1 MLQLRNVCKTYR
13 SKKGAD
19 CKALNDVSL
28 TLGEKGLYFLL
39 GKSGSGKSTLL
50 NIIGGLDKAD
60 SGEILYNAQSL
71 SGFSAN
77 DLDNYRNVTVGFV
90 FQEFNLLEQFNL
102 YENIELVLKMQKLD
116 FTPQEIENALE
127 RVGMQGYGK
136 RAVSELSGGQKQRV
150 AIARALLKQ
159 SKIILADE
167 PTGNL
172 DSETSAEIFELLKDI
187 SQEKLVIVVTHDR
200 ESAEKYGD
208 GIVEIKDGEIV
219 KNNLPQ
225 TESEVGSDTKIIFE
239 KHKIPFVY
247 KLRMALK
254 NFGKHWVR
262 LSVTAV
268 ALTVALGLL
277 GVSQICL
284 SLDTEKAIATT
295 YVKNK
300 ANLFSLGTFEK
311 GDYPSMSSVAS
322 SSVSAK
328 AFQYLN
334 ENGIPYLK
342 HTSNGYDGVET
353 IYADSAEELNQ
364 FGLMLYDGYLPLDD
378 SSVYCT
384 DYWVNRSFVEFGKSC
399 KWEDGSEN
407 VSFDQM
413 AGKTLLRDYGGQ
425 DGVVRYKIAGV
436 IKTGYEN
443 HSDWNEDDWYDNDF
457 WNMQDIRRAI
467 VKKVPEI
474 ARQDYIW
481 VDTVDFKT
489 TQQSMDFTVNGEVH
503 SFIKEE
509 ILHNVYTQV
518 PDLRTLKEVT
528 VYSATDE
535 DGEKSITLSNSDV
548 VLGEKLYER
557 LFEKLPDRPEYSEN
571 YDEYR
576 AQIVK
581 YYKELGEISAR
592 HIGETIDISYMQT
605 DVGEDLLGL
614 KGKKFAGLLNRNDF
628 CAYVAEGEIEN
639 HLSDNFY
646 LYEKYGVLVGVKDYK
661 TTKKMLTDL
670 HYDCNVGV
678 YSNYPFYSSV
688 ASIENSTRIPMI
700 LIVTLSSS
708 LVLLLLIGMVY
719 MNVKSRQKEIGIF
732 KALGC
737 RNSDVKIIFLLEV
750 MIIGVVSMVLSIAGL
765 YTLVYF
771 LNIYNGSFVMRG
783 FTLYFVDWLTW
794 LICAAYSF
802 GVTWIVSYL
811 PLVKISKMR
820 PVDAIRNL

>member
-1 MLQLRNVCKTYR
+1 MLQLKNVEKTYR

-19 CKALNDVSL
+19 CKALKNVSL
-28 TLGEKGLYFLL
+28 TLGEKGLIFIL

-60 SGEILYNAQSL
+60 SGEILYNGQSL
-71 SGFSAN
+71 QAFSAN

-90 FQEFNLLEQFNL
+90 FQEFNLLEQFNV

-116 FTPQEIENALE
+116 FTPQDIENALE

-187 SQEKLVIVVTHDR
+187 SKEKLVIVVTHDK

-219 KNNLPQ
+219 RNTAQQANGQ
-225 TESEVGSDTKIIFE
+225 AQESIKPTAN

-268 ALTVALGLL
+268 ALAVALGLL
-277 GVSQICL
+277 GVSQVYL

-295 YVKNK
+295 YVGNG

-311 GDYPSMSSVAS
+311 GDYSSMSSVAS

-342 HTSNGYDGVET
+342 HTTHGYDGVGT

-384 DYWVNRSFVEFGKSC
+384 DYWVNRSFVEFGKFC

-407 VSFDQM
+407 VPFDQM

-425 DGVVRYKIAGV
+425 DGVIRYKIAGV

-443 HSDWNEDDWYDNDF
+443 HSDWNEDDWHDNDF

-474 ARQDYIW
+474 ERQDYIW
-481 VDTVDFKT
+481 FDNVPFST
-489 TQQSMDFTVNGEVH
+489 TMQRMDFMVNGKVH
-503 SFIKEE
+503 SIMKEE
-509 ILHNVYTQV
+509 KSHNVYTQV
-518 PDLRTLKEVT
+518 PDLRTLKEAT

-535 DGEKSITLSNSDV
+535 DGEKSITLGNSDV
-548 VLGEKLYER
+548 VLGVELYEQ
-557 LFEKLPDRPEYSEN
+557 LFEKLPKRPEYNEN
-571 YDEYR
+571 FDEYR

-581 YYKELGEISAR
+581 YFKELGEASAR

-614 KGKKFAGLLNRNDF
+614 KGKKFAGICAESSLN
-628 CAYVAEGEIEN
+628 AYVAEGEIEN

-670 HYDCNVGV
+670 HYDCNVGM
-678 YSNYPFYSSV
+678 YSNYPFYLTV
-688 ASIENSTRIPMI
+688 AGIENSTQTPMI

-708 LVLLLLIGMVY
+708 LALLLLIGMVY
-719 MNVKSRQKEIGIF
+719 MNVKSRQRGIGIF

-750 MIIGVVSMVLSIAGL
+750 MIIGVISMVLSIAGL

-794 LICAAYSF
+794 LICATYSF
-802 GVTWIVSYL
+802 GVTWLVSYL
-811 PLVKISKMR
+811 PLIKISRMK
-820 PVDAIRNL
+820 PVDAIKNL

>member
-1 MLQLRNVCKTYR
+1 MLQLKNVEKTYR

-19 CKALNDVSL
+19 CKALKNVSL
-28 TLGEKGLYFLL
+28 TLGEKGLIFIL

-60 SGEILYNAQSL
+60 SGEILYNGQSL
-71 SGFSAN
+71 QAFSAN

-90 FQEFNLLEQFNL
+90 FQEFNLLEQFNV

-116 FTPQEIENALE
+116 FTPQDIENALE

-187 SQEKLVIVVTHDR
+187 SKEKLVIVVTHDK

-219 KNNLPQ
+219 RNTAQQANGQ
-225 TESEVGSDTKIIFE
+225 AQESIKPTAN

-268 ALTVALGLL
+268 ALAVALGLL
-277 GVSQICL
+277 GVSQVYL

-295 YVKNK
+295 YVGNG

-311 GDYPSMSSVAS
+311 GDYSSMSSVAS

-342 HTSNGYDGVET
+342 HTTHGYDGVGT

-407 VSFDQM
+407 VPFDQM

-425 DGVVRYKIAGV
+425 DGVIRYKIAGV

-443 HSDWNEDDWYDNDF
+443 HSDWNEDDWHDNDF

-474 ARQDYIW
+474 ERQDYIW
-481 VDTVDFKT
+481 FDNVPFST
-489 TQQSMDFTVNGEVH
+489 TMQRMDFMVNGKVH
-503 SFIKEE
+503 SIMKEE
-509 ILHNVYTQV
+509 KSHNVYTQV
-518 PDLRTLKEVT
+518 PDLRTLKEAT

-535 DGEKSITLSNSDV
+535 DGEKSITLGNSDV
-548 VLGEKLYER
+548 VLGVELYEQ
-557 LFEKLPDRPEYSEN
+557 LFEKLPKRPEYNEN
-571 YDEYR
+571 FDEYR

-581 YYKELGEISAR
+581 YFKELGEASAR

-614 KGKKFAGLLNRNDF
+614 KGKKFAGICAESSLN
-628 CAYVAEGEIEN
+628 AYVAEGEIEN

-678 YSNYPFYSSV
+678 YSNYPFYLTV
-688 ASIENSTRIPMI
+688 AGIENSTQTPMI

-708 LVLLLLIGMVY
+708 LALLLLIGMVY
-719 MNVKSRQKEIGIF
+719 MNVKSRQREIGIF

-750 MIIGVVSMVLSIAGL
+750 MIIGVISMVLSIAGL

-794 LICAAYSF
+794 LICATYSF
-802 GVTWIVSYL
+802 GVTWLVSYL
-811 PLVKISKMR
+811 PLIKISRMK
-820 PVDAIRNL
+820 PVDAIKNL